1 MWQNIIDLD
10 TCTFYSQTI
19 CATRQCIAKISHGN
33 SLYDGTAG
41 INKPLAARTN
51 HHQTKKRKSKEIF
64 KWCKSHLSG
73 INWFWVSGS
82 KVDLTVFLF

>member
-10 TCTFYSQTI
+10 TCTFSSQTI

-41 INKPLAARTN
+41 INKPLAARTSL
-51 HHQTKKRKSKEIF
+51 HQTKKKVNQRKSLNGVNHI
-64 KWCKSHLSG
+64 CLA
-73 INWFWVSGS
+73 
-82 KVDLTVFLF
+82 